1 MAVMCHGPHFR
12 IDFRQDENDREI
24 HLIKIVL
31 AKIHNQNRLQNEND
45 YFG

>member
-12 IDFRQDENDREI
+12 IDFRQDENDPEI
-24 HLIKIVL
+24 HLKIVL